1 MDGGVD
7 GGSVDDDGGDVDVVA
22 FVSRAF
28 SYSWMKG
35 VAMVDMDGR
44 NPPAAMDDVVDCCL
58 ELGLPL
64 LV

>member
-28 SYSWMKG
+28 SYS
-35 VAMVDMDGR
+35 
-44 NPPAAMDDVVDCCL
+44 
-58 ELGLPL
+58 
-64 LV
+64 